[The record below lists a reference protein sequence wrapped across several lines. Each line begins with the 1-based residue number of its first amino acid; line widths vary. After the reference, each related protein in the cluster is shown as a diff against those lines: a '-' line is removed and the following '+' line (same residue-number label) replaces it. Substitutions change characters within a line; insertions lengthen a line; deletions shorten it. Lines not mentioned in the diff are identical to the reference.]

1 MVKGYP
7 AAEGEPLSDMGEG
20 NADYAWHRFDPAS
33 YLKQNYAK
41 MRAEDQQI
49 IEIIRDFFLR
59 ELGSLFTRSG
69 YRGIDVGT
77 GANIYPALA
86 MLPFCDEITLYEH
99 SKSSLDW
106 LGRQA
111 DANPPSWDHGWLE
124 FWRVLCKD
132 ETYGRIGGDPRPVFN
147 DRVEV
152 REGSVFTLD
161 PAGGRWDLGTMFFVA
176 ESITSRRPEFTT
188 AVHRFLDVLQPGAP
202 FAVAFMENSMGYT
215 VAGERFPAVA
225 VDRDDVVSCMEGRSC
240 QLDVRRVEST
250 GNPLRRGYS
259 GMLVACGRVRGDSR
273 F

>member
-1 MVKGYP
+1 
-7 AAEGEPLSDMGEG
+7 LSDTGDG
-20 NADYAWHRFDPAS
+20 NADYPWHQFDPTA

-41 MRAEDQQI
+41 MRAEDRLI

-59 ELGSLFTRSG
+59 ELGSLFTRTG
-69 YRGIDVGT
+69 CRGIDVGT

-86 MLPFCDEITLYEH
+86 MLPFCDEITLYEY
-99 SKSSLDW
+99 SKSNLDW

-111 DANPPSWDHGWLE
+111 DANPLWDHGWLD

-132 ETYGRIGGDPRPVFN
+132 EIYGRIGGDPRPAFN

-152 REGSVFTLD
+152 REGSVFNLD

-176 ESITSRRPEFTT
+176 ESITSRRGEFTT

-202 FAVAFMENSMGYT
+202 FALAFMENSMGYA

-225 VDRDDVVSCMEGRSC
+225 VNHDDVVSCLEGRSL
-240 QLDVRRVEST
+240 QFDVRRVDSV
-250 GNPLRRGYS
+250 GNPIRPGYS
-259 GMLVACGRVRGDSR
+259 GMLVACGRVRGDGR
-273 F
+273 C